1 MKNVMLAEPSTLV
14 LLSTGLMVLLIL
26 AILIGAVIV
35 LTVRYLF
42 KKKSPV
48 PPVALSTQILPR
60 KCPQCGAELKSDVP
74 EGLCPACL
82 LQRGIA
88 TEGGAPPGTPPF
100 VPPTIPDLA
109 KLFPQLEILELI
121 GKGGMGAVYKARQ
134 PSLDRFVALKILA
147 PRSGG
152 DLDFA
157 GRFTREARALA
168 KLSHPNIV
176 AVYDFGQTESLS
188 YFIKEFVDGP
198 NLRQAGKLSPREAM
212 EIIPQI
218 CTALQFAHDEGIVHR
233 DIKPENVLLDKKGR
247 VKIAD
252 FGLAKILGRE
262 PQDFRLTRAGQI
274 MGTTNYMARE
284 QVEHP
289 QSVDHRADI
298 YSLGVVFYEMLT
310 GELPLGKFA
319 PPSRKVQVDVR
330 LDEVVMHALEKEPE
344 RRYQH
349 ASQIKSDVETITT
362 PPSQVGPPLVP
373 AATAPPVA
381 AEERIQKQVKW
392 PAIGLAVTA
401 GFNWLLLP
409 VILLLAVRNLAAM
422 DPRALAFSKLA
433 ILDLLATPFVL
444 CSLNIYAASKML
456 RLEARGATIAA
467 SIFAMLVPPGNL
479 IGFPIGIW
487 SLVVLTRPE
496 VREAFQKR
504 RVALATAVAGRSAK
518 TPLWFW
524 LGAAAP
530 ILAILVFQL
539 VRNASI
545 LGGASVPPDNVGGYD
560 GITARLEALKRQER
574 ELLQQY
580 TPSHPNVQE
589 THRQIDQWKQLQEDL
604 EREFPSLGHGDK
616 SPGGLAM
623 RKAFNPPD
631 KPISGELTVTEDGS
645 WAASCSTTQ
654 TFRLFEVPNP
664 GVEQCT
670 GLYRARLKTE
680 GLVGSSYLE
689 MWCQFPGRRE
699 AFSRGLGNTISGSSD
714 WATCQTPFF
723 LNAGE
728 KPDLIRLNLVVEGH
742 GKVFIKDVELTA
754 TLKDVEFKV
763 KRY

>member
-1 MKNVMLAEPSTLV
+1 MDTQRTCPSCGKALGADAPQGICPECLMKAGFGTASG
-14 LLSTGLMVLLIL
+14 S
-26 AILIGAVIV
+26 
-35 LTVRYLF
+35 
-42 KKKSPV
+42 
-48 PPVALSTQILPR
+48 
-60 KCPQCGAELKSDVP
+60 
-74 EGLCPACL
+74 
-82 LQRGIA
+82 
-88 TEGGAPPGTPPF
+88 EGGGNASF
-100 VPPTIPDLA
+100 VPPPVEAIA
-109 KLFPQLEILELI
+109 SVFPQLEILELI
-121 GKGGMGAVYKARQ
+121 GRGGMGAVYKARQ
-134 PSLDRFVALKILA
+134 PGLDRLVALKILP
-147 PRSGG
+147 PRTGSDPG
-152 DLDFA
+152 FA
-157 GRFTREARALA
+157 ERFTREARALA

-176 AVYDFGQTESLS
+176 GVYDFGQVSSAGVPLAITAGVPPASRTGAPQTITNLH
-188 YFIKEFVDGP
+188 YFLMEYVDGS
-198 NLRQAGKLSPREAM
+198 NLRQVEQAGKLTPPQALQ
-212 EIIPQI
+212 IIPQI
-218 CTALQFAHDEGIVHR
+218 CEALQYAHEEGIVHR
-233 DIKPENVLLDKKGR
+233 DTKPENVLLDKKGR

-262 PQDFRLTRAGQI
+262 PQDFRLTGAGQV
-274 MGTTNYMARE
+274 MGTPNYMAPE

-289 QSVDHRADI
+289 QAVDHRADI

-310 GELPLGKFA
+310 GELPLGRFA

-524 LGAAAP
+524 LVAAAP

-631 KPISGELTVTEDGS
+631 KPISGELTVTEDGA

-680 GLVGSSYLE
+680 GLVGRSYLE
-689 MWCQFPGRRE
+689 MWCQFPGRGE

-723 LNAGE
+723 LTAGE